1 MRISTGIVRRVDELG
16 RIVIPIEM
24 RNALNIAQR
33 DPVEISMDGSSIILH
48 KYENRC
54 VFCGALKPSIRYN
67 GKLMCNKCLKEI
79 NAEVAKK
86 D

>member
-1 MRISTGIVRRVDELG
+1 MKLSTGIVRRVDELG

-24 RNALNIAQR
+24 RNALDIAQK
-33 DPVEISMDGSSIILH
+33 DPVEISLEGSNIILH

-54 VFCGALKPSIRYN
+54 VFCGTLRPAIRFN

-79 NAEVAKK
+79 NEQASKE
-86 D
+86 